1 MEEIKIIPESIQLI
15 KMSDEEYFSSKYKEY
30 ISNSRLGLLNP
41 DEGGSI
47 EKYLSG
53 FKSDYS
59 DSFELGSAVHSMILQ
74 PDFYFISKLDK
85 PTGKL
90 GLFVD
95 TFFTLRGKGL
105 KIKEA
110 INLASEQANYYSG
123 SLSETRFKT
132 AFKKS
137 IDYYLKRIKTRSEI
151 ETKIPL
157 YLSKPMKEKV
167 DLCMNGI
174 TSNKQVMNL
183 LFPEGLLSFPEVF
196 NEYAIFCEVEVII
209 DGKTYRLKLK
219 GKLDN
224 FTIDHE
230 NSVITL
236 NDLKTTG
243 KPAGFFMGN
252 MIKEMDESGEYKERW
267 IDGSF
272 QKYHYYRQVAM
283 YLWLLNA
290 ALQAKYGY
298 VYTLKSN
305 ILLVETIPNF
315 RSKVCKVNNKY
326 IKKGLAE
333 FKKLLIHV
341 AKCEIH

>member
-1 MEEIKIIPESIQLI
+1 MEEIKIIPESIELI

-41 DEGGSI
+41 EEGGSI
-47 EKYLSG
+47 EKYLTG

-59 DSFELGSAVHSMILQ
+59 DSFELGSAVHSVVLQ

-95 TFFTLRGKGL
+95 TVFSLRSQGM
-105 KIKEA
+105 KIKDA
-110 INLASEQANYYSG
+110 VNKASEKANYYSG
-123 SLSETRFKT
+123 SLSDTRFKT
-132 AFKKS
+132 AVKKS
-137 IDYYLKRIKTRSEI
+137 IDYYLQRIKREELEDKT
-151 ETKIPL
+151 PL
-157 YLSKPMKEKV
+157 YLSKTMKEKV
-167 DLCMNGI
+167 DSCMNGLLN
-174 TSNKQVMNL
+174 NKQAIGL
-183 LFPEGLLSFPEVF
+183 LYPEGLLTQPEIF
-196 NEYAIFCEVEVII
+196 NEYAIFCEIEVITN
-209 DGKTYRLKLK
+209 DETYRLKLK

-290 ALQAKYGY
+290 VVQAKWGY
-298 VYTLKSN
+298 VYKLKSN
-305 ILLVETIPNF
+305 IVLVETIPNF
-315 RSKVCKVNNKY
+315 RSKVCKVNNGY

-333 FKKLLIHV
+333 FKQLLIHV
-341 AKCEIH
+341 AKCKLQ